1 MTAPRP
7 VFRKRHPCPRP
18 WGRWVGGAIS
28 ARWVSGAISGVWALV
43 AILMIGCGIEGA
55 RDSAERRSTRSVE
68 SAASPGSA
76 DAVAAMTP
84 ADAPDATTDEVP
96 PTEQIARKLIY
107 TADVDVVVDTFD
119 PLPAEIERL
128 VRRHGGYIAESSIRG
143 SRGDRRSGT
152 WKVRI
157 PVGQFEPFL
166 TAASGIGEVRSL
178 ARRSQ
183 DVTEEFFDVE
193 ARIRNKRVQEAGL
206 LKILEE
212 RPGKL
217 EDVLAV
223 ERELSR
229 VREEME
235 RMEGRLRLLENLTS
249 LTTVNIRVEEIR
261 NYVPPQAPTFS
272 RRVGRSFT
280 GSLDSLRR
288 VGESLAIGFVAL
300 VPWMIVLAIPI
311 AGIAWALRRR

>member
-1 MTAPRP
+1 MATARS
-7 VFRKRHPCPRP
+7 VVRERTRTRRHSR
-18 WGRWVGGAIS
+18 RW
-28 ARWVSGAISGVWALV
+28 ARCWAPDVWLLLATV
-43 AILMIGCGIEGA
+43 AMLGCGSEAA
-55 RDSAERRSTRSVE
+55 RESDERRSSRAVE

-76 DAVAAMTP
+76 DAVASMAP
-84 ADAPDATTDEVP
+84 ADTPDTSTDDVP
-96 PTEQIARKLIY
+96 PSDQLARKLIY
-107 TADVDVVVDTFD
+107 TADVDVVVDVFD
-119 PLPAEIERL
+119 PLPAEIEGL
-128 VRRHGGYIAESSIRG
+128 VRQHGGYIAESSIRG

-152 WKVRI
+152 WKVRV
-157 PVGQFEPFL
+157 PVEQFESFL

-272 RRVGRSFT
+272 RRIGRSFA
-280 GSLDSLRR
+280 GSLDNLRR
-288 VGESLAIGFVAL
+288 AGESLAIGFVAL

-311 AGIAWALRRR
+311 AGITWALRRVRRSR